1 MTWWYEHNSNYIHIV
16 VCDYEVKN
24 KFLLE
29 IDKEMDKVS
38 FGIIKI
44 FILVL
49 SNIKLTRIKLKA
61 Q

>member
-1 MTWWYEHNSNYIHIV
+1 MTWWYEHNSNNIQIV